1 MYSVKR
7 IDERRVRLTFLK
19 EIEDTTGD
27 ERAQVI
33 ISLSIVC
40 VCVALAKCGQCVAQ
54 QFDPKLFEYAKDVS
68 PAAAAAAGA
77 RNLIICC
84 LCVWRSDEDDWSW
97 CADLFFV
104 HREDLLSLF

>member
-68 PAAAAAAGA
+68 PAAAAAA
-77 RNLIICC
+77 C
-84 LCVWRSDEDDWSW
+84 
-97 CADLFFV
+97 
-104 HREDLLSLF
+104 